1 MAGPPRRHHYVT
13 KAYLKGFVDPNERLL
28 FFYGRK
34 KAKAYLSAPKDIAI
48 KQNYYSFRRK
58 DGTLDFTLETQI
70 DQKIEAPA
78 IPVIRMLSEGKTN
91 LDKSERLCLARVIA
105 LQNVRIPFERDFMD
119 QQHKTD
125 LEGNLAEMDKMS
137 RLRGFPVDY
146 IDVAAFAIDR
156 DPKPHEWVRITRDS
170 VIAELQEI
178 ESDPQRFSR
187 ESFFELAEKL
197 ANTILDMKWI
207 VYYRT
212 GDARFITSDCPV
224 ITKDKSEGRQ
234 FPGLNDLD
242 TEVYFP
248 LSKNAL
254 IRMEHDNSCQL
265 LPRKKQIHRQ
275 KRVMCA
281 RTQEIT
287 VIQADEQAVQLLNE
301 LIVARAHLWAVSGA
315 SQGWLLERM
324 QQPSKIQKRT
334 KAIIQSESIT
344 MNQAGQ
350 RLLTKK
356 EFVMLVD
363 T

>member
-13 KAYLKGFVDPNERLL
+13 KAYLEGFVDPNERLL

-34 KAKAYLSAPKDIAI
+34 KTKAYSAAPKDVAV
-48 KQNYYSFRRK
+48 KQDYYSFRRK

-70 DQKIEAPA
+70 DQQIEAPA

-91 LDKSERLCLARVIA
+91 LDKSKRLCLAMFIA
-105 LQNVRIPFERDFMD
+105 LQNVRIPYERDFMD
-119 QQHKTD
+119 QQHKAD
-125 LEGNLAEMDKMS
+125 LEGNLAEMDEMS
-137 RLRGFPVDY
+137 RQRGFPVDY
-146 IDVAAFAIDR
+146 IDVAACATDR
-156 DPKPHEWVRITRDS
+156 EPKPHEWVRITRDS
-170 VIAELQEI
+170 VKAELREI
-178 ESDPQRFSR
+178 DSDPRRFSR
-187 ESFFELAEKL
+187 EFFFELAEKL
-197 ANTILDMKWI
+197 ARTILDMKWT
-207 VYYRT
+207 VFYGT

-224 ITKDKSEGRQ
+224 ITKDKGERRQ
-234 FPGLNDLD
+234 FPGLDDLD

-275 KRVMCA
+275 KRVMRA

-287 VIQADEQAVQLLNE
+287 VVQADEQAVQLLNE

-324 QQPSKIQKRT
+324 QQASKIQKQTR
-334 KAIIQSESIT
+334 AIIQSESIT

-356 EFVMLVD
+356 EFVVLAD